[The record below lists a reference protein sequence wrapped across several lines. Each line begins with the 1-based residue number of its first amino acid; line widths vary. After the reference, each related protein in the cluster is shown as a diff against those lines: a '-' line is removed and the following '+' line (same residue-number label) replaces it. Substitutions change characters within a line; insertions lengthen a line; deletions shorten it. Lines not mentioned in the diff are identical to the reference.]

1 MNMRI
6 WTFTF
11 LITVLIAACRAP
23 GISQIAEY
31 PERERILPPSL
42 SIVAWN
48 AEKGGDPRFKSDL
61 RTLIM
66 EQQPDFVFLQEARAN
81 MLKTKQIGGHFAGS
95 WKYPRPGGPT
105 IGLLTLSRV
114 PPGRI
119 QPVPTRGREFLVTAP
134 KLSLITEY
142 PLPNGDS
149 LLAVNVHLLTF
160 ERWSTINVRAQ
171 LDELQSILA
180 AHRGPVVLAG
190 DFNTWNKKRL
200 DLVDDLAEALQLKE
214 VTGFPD
220 GRHTAGLGAS
230 FLNWLFGIDKDLP
243 LDRVFYRGF
252 KHHTARV
259 LPYDSSDH
267 RAILVTLV
275 LPSSRE
281 QVVQQTEAS
290 YLGAAH

>member
-1 MNMRI
+1 MHMRI

-11 LITVLIAACRAP
+11 LITILITACRAP
-23 GISQIAEY
+23 GVSQIAEY

-42 SIVAWN
+42 SVVAWN
-48 AEKGGDPRFKSDL
+48 AEKGGDPKFKSDL
-61 RTLIM
+61 RTLIR
-66 EQQPDFVFLQEARAN
+66 EQQPDFVFLQEAKADLLETN
-81 MLKTKQIGGHFAGS
+81 QIGGHFAGS

-114 PPGRI
+114 PPERV

-160 ERWSTINVRAQ
+160 ERWATINVRAQ
-171 LDELQSILA
+171 LAELRSIIT
-180 AHRGPVVLAG
+180 AHPGPLLLAG
-190 DFNTWNKKRL
+190 DFNTWNQKRL
-200 DLVDDLAEALQLKE
+200 DLVDALAEELQLTE
-214 VTGFPD
+214 VTGFPA

-230 FLNWLFGIDKDLP
+230 FMNWVFGIDKDLP
-243 LDRVFYRGF
+243 LDRVYYRGF
-252 KHHTARV
+252 RHHTARV

-275 LPSSRE
+275 LPPGPG
-281 QVVQQTEAS
+281 QTAQHTEAS
-290 YLGAAH
+290 YLGDAR